1 MRVRG
6 GRRALLHTKCLRAC
20 DRLAT
25 LGPPT
30 TDISRLPMDIT
41 ERLSALSA
49 EIAEERT
56 QLAILEEQVAFQ
68 TEVAD
73 DARIRALVSETPLAD
88 RESRIATEDLQRML
102 RSRDESRRRLEE
114 LRGEQDSLLERMSEA
129 ARER

>member
-1 MRVRG
+1 MN
-6 GRRALLHTKCLRAC
+6 
-20 DRLAT
+20 
-25 LGPPT
+25 
-30 TDISRLPMDIT
+30 IT

-68 TEVAD
+68 SEVSD

-88 RESRIATEDLQRML
+88 REARIAAEDLQRMV

-114 LRGEQDSLLERMSEA
+114 LRAEQDGLLERMSEA
-129 ARER
+129 ARES